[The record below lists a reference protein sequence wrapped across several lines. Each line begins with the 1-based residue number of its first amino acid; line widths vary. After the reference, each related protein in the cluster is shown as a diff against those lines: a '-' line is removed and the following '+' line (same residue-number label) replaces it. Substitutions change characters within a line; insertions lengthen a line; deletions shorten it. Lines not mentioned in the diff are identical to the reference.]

1 MGVTGDA
8 DILAATDAGAAKG
21 EDVNVLEEKAKVRR
35 LMGKENGGSVCVGSL
50 YYANKNQIKKAC
62 RILQ

>member
-50 YYANKNQIKKAC
+50 G
-62 RILQ
+62 ILCK